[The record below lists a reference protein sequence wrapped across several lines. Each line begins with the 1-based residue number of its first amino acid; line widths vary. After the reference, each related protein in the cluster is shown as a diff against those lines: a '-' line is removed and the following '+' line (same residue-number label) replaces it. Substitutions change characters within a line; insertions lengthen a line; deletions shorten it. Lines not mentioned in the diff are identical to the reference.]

1 MNNSLTVSASLQR
14 AARKY
19 PQKQAVV
26 LEEQACTYADLYQRS
41 QMLACG
47 LSKLGLCKGDKV
59 ALLML
64 TRIEFPE
71 IYFGVLR
78 SGGVMVALNGG
89 LKGNELIYMIQ
100 HSEARFL
107 IFEDNLWEEVK
118 KIQSQIPK
126 VKELIMIGEIIPQG
140 LISYQD
146 LILGSHPG
154 DSGIKVAGD
163 DEACILFTSGTTG
176 APKGVVVTHENI
188 FINAINQIV
197 EWDVRFEDIE
207 LFTVP
212 LFYAGGLAALSR
224 SVVVGS
230 SLLLMKS
237 FDPEGFMEIIDSEE
251 VTRTGLASTM
261 CSLIL
266 DLPRLDTYKVSSL
279 RHMIIGG
286 SILPVEIKKKMM
298 ELFPRVGVYDT
309 YGQTETTGS
318 VACLKPVDAPRKIG
332 SIGKVLF
339 MNEVRLVDEKDNEVS
354 TGEVGEMV
362 VRGPNVMKGYYKDP
376 QATAEVLKGG
386 WLHSGDLARQ
396 DKDGYLYLVDRK
408 KEIIVSGG
416 NNIYPRE
423 IEEVLYAHPKI
434 LEATV
439 INIADPVLGETVKA
453 IVVLKAGE
461 KMDEGEV
468 IDFCRER
475 LASYKKPRSVDFV
488 RSLPKNPFGKILKS
502 EFRRKFGSLP
512 PQKK

>member
-1 MNNSLTVSASLQR
+1 
-14 AARKY
+14 
-19 PQKQAVV
+19 
-26 LEEQACTYADLYQRS
+26 
-41 QMLACG
+41 
-47 LSKLGLCKGDKV
+47 
-59 ALLML
+59 
-64 TRIEFPE
+64 
-71 IYFGVLR
+71 
-78 SGGVMVALNGG
+78 
-89 LKGNELIYMIQ
+89 
-100 HSEARFL
+100 
-107 IFEDNLWEEVK
+107 
-118 KIQSQIPK
+118 
-126 VKELIMIGEIIPQG
+126 
-140 LISYQD
+140 
-146 LILGSHPG
+146 
-154 DSGIKVAGD
+154 
-163 DEACILFTSGTTG
+163 
-176 APKGVVVTHENI
+176 
-188 FINAINQIV
+188 
-197 EWDVRFEDIE
+197 
-207 LFTVP
+207 
-212 LFYAGGLAALSR
+212 
-224 SVVVGS
+224 
-230 SLLLMKS
+230 
-237 FDPEGFMEIIDSEE
+237 
-251 VTRTGLASTM
+251 
-261 CSLIL
+261 
-266 DLPRLDTYKVSSL
+266 
-279 RHMIIGG
+279 
-286 SILPVEIKKKMM
+286 MM

-502 EFRRKFGSLP
+502 ELRRKFGSLP